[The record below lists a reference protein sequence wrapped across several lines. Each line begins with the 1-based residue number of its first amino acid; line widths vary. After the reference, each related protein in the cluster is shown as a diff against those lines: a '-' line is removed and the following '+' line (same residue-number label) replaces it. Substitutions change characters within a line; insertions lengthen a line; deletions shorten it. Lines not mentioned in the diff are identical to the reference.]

1 MGNFPALEKG
11 PLTKILGGPE
21 LLDHEDL
28 KDVKYESS
36 KSMVLVVICFSGLF
50 VCVFFSFLK
59 KLKYRKLDHYRPDFN
74 RFKSVYNL
82 FSCTYVM
89 FGKNIFQLKI
99 L

>member
-36 KSMVLVVICFSGLF
+36 KSMVLVVICYSGLF
-50 VCVFFSFLK
+50 VRIFFSFLK